1 MANTKLSVSVD
12 SRLAHFIN
20 TYQTD
25 HDVPTKSE
33 VVERA
38 LELLQSQEL
47 KRQYAQA
54 YQEWEESGE
63 AQVWDVTVGDGLSR

>member
-12 SRLAHFIN
+12 NRLARFID

-38 LELLQSQEL
+38 LELLQNQEL
-47 KRQYAQA
+47 QRQYAEA
-54 YQEWEESGE
+54 YQEWEEHGE
-63 AQVWDVTVGDGLSR
+63 AEVWEATVGDGLSR

>member
-12 SRLAHFIN
+12 SRLARFID

-25 HDVPTKSE
+25 HDVSTKSK
-33 VVERA
+33 VVEQA
-38 LELLQSQEL
+38 LELLQNQEL
-47 KRQYAQA
+47 QRQYAEA

-63 AQVWDVTVGDGLSR
+63 AEVWEVTVGDGLSR